1 MTGIAAK
8 YGIGK
13 PGADK
18 PLQEHIGWYVR
29 QGYRVVSQTETSAQ
43 LVRPKQF
50 SIMWFLLGLLAVGVG
65 AVLYI
70 IYYMMKR
77 DATVYLTVQPDGTVK
92 RA

>member
-18 PLQEHIGWYVR
+18 PLQEHINWYVR
-29 QGYRVVSQTETSAQ
+29 QGYHVVSQTETAAQ
-43 LVRPKQF
+43 LVRQKRF

-65 AVLYI
+65 AVVYI
-70 IYYMMKR
+70 IYFMMKR
-77 DATVYLTVQPDGTVK
+77 DATVYLTVQDGAVK

>member
-8 YGIGK
+8 YGIGR

-18 PLQEHIGWYVR
+18 PLQDHINWYVR
-29 QGYRVVSQTETSAQ
+29 QGYRVVSQTDTAAQ
-43 LVRPKQF
+43 LVRQKQF
-50 SIMWFLLGLLAVGVG
+50 SMMWFLLGLLAVGVG

-70 IYYMMKR
+70 IYYTLKR
-77 DATVYLTVQPDGTVK
+77 DTTVYLTVQTDGTVR